1 MKYLN
6 ICLILLI
13 LFSGSLSLNDV
24 KADAA
29 VKEILNIE
37 RGREAGKIDYDLR
50 YWGDKDKTLIRTGV
64 ESFVVDEEERIYL
77 SNYAT
82 GSIKVYHENRLEGEI
97 DISRFFQ
104 PRDIEIFSGS
114 LYIYEDNGRVSRLSL
129 DNEEKRAEYAIP
141 AFLPYEVIDLSWIR
155 DIDGLEISPVPEE
168 RSMPIRFVS
177 DHGKKELAIVYDNN
191 SLYRPEDGR
200 ISFLDLNDFQY
211 LEALYKQLIGFDENN
226 NIYILGIDVFD
237 SRDTIEIKELVY
249 RFDSSGKLTGIAEP
263 LDERN
268 YIVPYKY
275 LYLNGRG
282 NLYQLLVLKDRVKVY
297 RLAFQDVAGHGKGES
312 GKPRPVLESRG
323 NSGNNTAFAEMRE
336 ILYRRAVELAEY
348 RWTYKPAHH
357 GVKFADTDLPY
368 YLKILDREMELKGIP
383 YCWGGFDSLD
393 TGSINQ
399 KWANFPDAVEKKV
412 MTGNVGLTDY
422 YFPGTAGL
430 DCSGFISAVLRLE
443 SRKASWYFYDHLGLV
458 KRKGFSELSLMD
470 VVAKNGHLLF
480 FLNKNDYGINSI
492 ETNMLGSEW
501 KVKYFHWS
509 WRTLRDNAYK
519 ARDYRNIA
527 EIPAV
532 LKH

>member
-393 TGSINQ
+393 TRSINQ

-443 SRKASWYFYDHLGLV
+443 SRESILV
-458 KRKGFSELSLMD
+458 
-470 VVAKNGHLLF
+470 
-480 FLNKNDYGINSI
+480 FL
-492 ETNMLGSEW
+492 
-501 KVKYFHWS
+501 
-509 WRTLRDNAYK
+509 
-519 ARDYRNIA
+519 
-527 EIPAV
+527 
-532 LKH
+532 

>member
-268 YIVPYKY
+268 YIVSYKY

-323 NSGNNTAFAEMRE
+323 DSGNDTAFAEMRE

-393 TGSINQ
+393 TRSINQ

-430 DCSGFISAVLRLE
+430 DCSGFISAVLRLRVPE
-443 SRKASWYFYDHLGLV
+443 SILV
-458 KRKGFSELSLMD
+458 
-470 VVAKNGHLLF
+470 
-480 FLNKNDYGINSI
+480 FL
-492 ETNMLGSEW
+492 
-501 KVKYFHWS
+501 
-509 WRTLRDNAYK
+509 
-519 ARDYRNIA
+519 
-527 EIPAV
+527 
-532 LKH
+532 